1 MKLTQRQ
8 IKNIIREMLDADSAS
23 EVEAVEGVWSGD
35 AEGEAKNLE
44 LDIDHPHAAGAEETT
59 KEPEMLA
66 RQENLVSERTMKI
79 TKKQLRKIIKEE
91 KKNLL
96 QEGLAEEERLY
107 DALDRYV
114 DMLGQKM
121 PPDLLK
127 AEVLEFVEG
136 YFADMA
142 YDDLESGRVVQLE
155 IFTNNGQKD

>member
-23 EVEAVEGVWSGD
+23 EVEAVEGAWSGD

-66 RQENLVSERTMKI
+66 RQENLVSEQTMKI

-91 KKNLL
+91 KQKLL
-96 QEGLAEEERLY
+96 SESMAADEDFYNAISDYVE
-107 DALDRYV
+107 ALLRKLPSDQV
-114 DMLGQKM
+114 
-121 PPDLLK
+121 K
-127 AEVLEFVEG
+127 AEVLNQVDG

-142 YDDLESGRVVQLE
+142 YDDLESGRVV
-155 IFTNNGQKD
+155 